1 MAIRKQIDF
10 LPHQVE
16 FLEAKEKFVL
26 LLAGLGGGKT
36 FAGAAFTIKES
47 LQDKDTPGLITA
59 NTYRQLQNATLN
71 TLQMTCDKYDIDYS
85 YNSQKGVVTVAGAK
99 WFAYSLD
106 SYNNLRGIEVGRF
119 WGDEM
124 CDADPEAFQVMM
136 GRLRYGNNLKGRL
149 TTTPSGYDYLYD
161 YFAGDKKTPEF
172 RMIHA
177 TSMDN
182 TFLPSSYV
190 ETLKASY
197 DSKIY
202 EQEVLGKFV
211 NIMSGRI
218 YYGFDRAKHVRPK
231 VEINPRHSIY
241 VGMDF
246 NINPMTACV
255 LQYYDETLHVID
267 EYFIMTSNTK
277 ELGLEIRQK
286 YGPVTVIPDSTGKRM
301 QTSSG
306 GVSDH
311 QILRDLN
318 FKVISTQNPFR
329 VDRYNTV
336 NNLFDK
342 GRVVIDAK
350 CSKLIKDL
358 EQVSYKD
365 GTSLPDT
372 NDSTLTHLSDALGYA
387 AYYLQ
392 PILPRKSEV
401 RMIPR

>member
-10 LPHQVE
+10 LPHQVD
-16 FLEAKEKFVL
+16 FLQAKEKFVL
-26 LLAGLGGGKT
+26 LLGGVGSGKT

-47 LQDKDTPGLITA
+47 MTDKNTPGLITA
-59 NTYRQLQNATLN
+59 NTYRQLQNATLH
-71 TLQMTCDKYDIDYS
+71 TLQATCEKYDVDYS
-85 YNSQKGVVTVAGAK
+85 YNSQKGIVTVAGAK

-106 SYNNLRGIEVGRF
+106 SYDNLRGIECGRF

-124 CDADPEAFQVMM
+124 RDADPKAFLVMM
-136 GRLRYGNNLKGRL
+136 GRLRLGNNLKGRL
-149 TTTPSGYDYLYD
+149 TTTPSGFDYLYD
-161 YFAGDKKTPEF
+161 YFAGNKKTDEF
-172 RMIHA
+172 KMISA
-177 TSMDN
+177 TSHDN
-182 TFLPSSYV
+182 TFLPSTYV

-197 DSKIY
+197 DSKVY

-211 NIMSGRI
+211 NILSGRI
-218 YYGFDRAKHVRPK
+218 YYAFDRAKHVRPK
-231 VEINPRHSIY
+231 VEINPRHAVY

-246 NINPMTACV
+246 NINPMTATV
-255 LQYYDETLHVID
+255 VQYIDETLHVID
-267 EYFIMTSNTK
+267 EYYLMTSNTK

-286 YGPVTVIPDSTGKRM
+286 YGPVTIIPDSTGKRM

-311 QILRDLN
+311 QILRELN

-342 GRVVIDAK
+342 SRVVIDAK
-350 CSKLIKDL
+350 CSKLIRDL

-365 GTSLPDT
+365 GSSLPNTD
-372 NDSTLTHLSDALGYA
+372 DSTLTHLSDALGYA
-387 AYYLQ
+387 AYYFQ
-392 PILPRKSEV
+392 PILPRKSEIK
-401 RMIPR
+401 MIPR